1 MSTLP
6 KISIITPSYNQG
18 GYIEE
23 TIVSIIGQGYPHLE
37 YIIMDGGSTDKTVE
51 AIKKYQEHIT
61 YWVSEK
67 DKGQS
72 DAINKGLKM
81 ATGDVVAWLNSD
93 DIYTDGTLLAIGE
106 AFANNPNKGIIYGD
120 VESFFP
126 DGKTEVWRNHFA
138 PADFFSR
145 VSIHQPGVF
154 WRRKLHEAHGY
165 LDASFYYLMDYDLWA
180 RLFFNV
186 ESMRMDKTLA
196 RFRVH
201 DGAKTGQNPVGLYDD
216 YRRVL
221 SRIARSLP
229 DGGLLSTLQKLD
241 VYHNPEDAVYPAFRQ
256 LTEQEHRQL
265 LDEYLNSYIQ
275 QEYTRGHIGNTNRL
289 ILQSLGMGHQAK
301 KLKTLLKNNLGI
313 GKFKHAP
320 HAK

>member
-1 MSTLP
+1 M
-6 KISIITPSYNQG
+6 
-18 GYIEE
+18 
-23 TIVSIIGQGYPHLE
+23 SIIGQGYPNLE
-37 YIIMDGGSTDKTVE
+37 YIIMDGGSKDETVE
-51 AIKKYQEHIT
+51 VIKKYQEHIT

-67 DKGQS
+67 DNGQS

-81 ATGDVVAWLNSD
+81 ATGDIVAWLNSD

-106 AFANNPNKGIIYGD
+106 AFANNPSTGIIYGD

-126 DGKTEVWRNHFA
+126 DGKTEVWKNNFA

-145 VSIHQPGVF
+145 VSIHQPAVF
-154 WRRKLHEAHGY
+154 WRRNLHETHGY

-186 ESMRMDKTLA
+186 PSMRMEKTLA

-201 DGAKTGQNPVGLYDD
+201 DGAKTGQNPIGLYDD

-221 SRIARSLP
+221 SRIARALP
-229 DGGLLSTLQKLD
+229 DGSLLAKLKQLD
-241 VYHNPEDAVYPAFRQ
+241 VYHNPEEAVYPSFRA
-256 LTEQEHRQL
+256 LTPTEEQQL
-265 LDEYLNSYIQ
+265 LDEYLHSYIV

-289 ILQSLGMGHQAK
+289 IIQSLGLGHQGS

-313 GKFKHAP
+313 GKLKHTP
-320 HAK
+320 NAK